1 VSQFDVFRNPV
12 VQQRS
17 TIPFMLDIQSDLLDG
32 LSTRLTLPLALPALV
47 PSAIPLNLCPSLE
60 FDGQRVHVLS
70 HLAVAFRVR
79 DLGRPVGSL
88 ALQASAVVASL
99 DAVISGV

>member
-1 VSQFDVFRNPV
+1 MPQFDVYRNPV
-12 VQQRS
+12 AQQRGA
-17 TIPFMLDIQSDLLDG
+17 IPFMLDIQSELLDG
-32 LSTRLTLPLALPALV
+32 LPTRLTLPLATPSLV
-47 PSAIPLNLCPSLE
+47 PSATPLNLCPVLE
-60 FDGQRVHVLS
+60 FQGQRVHVLP

-88 ALQASAVVASL
+88 LPQASAIIASI

>member
-1 VSQFDVFRNPV
+1 MPQFDVYRNPV
-12 VQQRS
+12 VQQRG

-32 LSTRLTLPLALPALV
+32 LPTRLTLPLALPRLV
-47 PSAIPLNLCPSLE
+47 PSAIPLNLCPALD
-60 FDGQRVHVLS
+60 FDGQHVHVLS

-79 DLGRPVGSL
+79 DLGRSVGSL
-88 ALQASAVVASL
+88 ASQANVVVASL